1 MRSPPNPERCGTVR
15 PLAGEALLETWECGS
30 VQSQPGRAITLLMAG
45 YPHLSP
51 ADAAAVTLPA
61 RDLALLDL
69 RRRSFGA
76 TLALFAEC
84 ASCGERLEFTLPADT
99 AEAAL
104 ERAAGAESAL
114 LHEGCSLRLRLADT
128 CDIAAAAA
136 EPDLDAART
145 LLLDRCLDA
154 TDADGNAIPL
164 EKLPE
169 AARDVALAE
178 LAALHEP
185 ADLSVSLLCP
195 ACEKRQA
202 LAVDL
207 PAFLWAEVRHAAR
220 RLVDE
225 VHELAW
231 AYGWSEQAILA
242 MNPRRRQVYLERVRA

>member
-1 MRSPPNPERCGTVR
+1 MRSPANPERCGTVR
-15 PLAGEALLETWECGS
+15 PLAGEVLLEAWECGS

-45 YPHLSP
+45 CPHLSP

-164 EKLPE
+164 EKLPRSG
-169 AARDVALAE
+169 ARRRARRARGTPRTGGICPSLCSVLLARRGRRSRSTCPRFCGPRCGTP
-178 LAALHEP
+178 LAAWWTK
-185 ADLSVSLLCP
+185 C
-195 ACEKRQA
+195 
-202 LAVDL
+202 
-207 PAFLWAEVRHAAR
+207 
-220 RLVDE
+220 
-225 VHELAW
+225 
-231 AYGWSEQAILA
+231 
-242 MNPRRRQVYLERVRA
+242 MNWPGPTAGRSKPSWR